1 MLPTTLLITN
11 KTNIAYLSRF
21 RGSNGTLLLHKD
33 KGYLFTDAR
42 YHIVAKKVLPSDY
55 SIIDI
60 TKGFDEP
67 WLKLLK
73 KLKPELIGYEGD
85 DISLALFSRVKKI
98 SEKIKFEDVKHCI
111 NELRM
116 AKTETEIRLIK
127 KAQSITDDLLVD
139 LKKILKVGMSEL
151 DIAWKIRLLAHELG
165 ADDISFEPIVAI
177 NENAAAPHHQN
188 SSRKLKKGDRLLLD
202 MGVMFEGYCSDMTR
216 VLFSKK
222 PTPFEQNIYTIV
234 WTAQEQAIAGV
245 KAGKRGTEIDSI
257 ARNVIQEAGFGEYFT
272 HSLGHGIG
280 LDVHELPNLSSKY
293 DKPLVEH
300 SVVTSEPGIYIEGK
314 IGIRLED
321 MIIVGEHKAV
331 NITKSPKEIEACM
344 IQL

>member
-11 KTNIAYLSRF
+11 KTNIAYLSHF
-21 RGSNGTLLLHKD
+21 RGSNGLLLLHKD

-42 YHIVAKKVLPSDY
+42 YHIVAKKVLPSDF

-60 TKGFDEP
+60 TGGFDEQ
-67 WLKLLK
+67 WEKLLK
-73 KLKPELIGYEGD
+73 KLKPTLIGYEGN
-85 DISLALFSRVKKI
+85 DISLSLFTKVKKI
-98 SEKIKFEDVKHCI
+98 SGKVKFENVNHCI

-116 AKTETEIRLIK
+116 SKTETEIKLIK
-127 KAQSITDDLLVD
+127 KAQSITDDLLIE
-139 LKKILKVGMSEL
+139 LKKILKAGMSEL

-202 MGVMFEGYCSDMTR
+202 MGVLYQGYASDMTR

-222 PTPFEQNIYTIV
+222 PTEFEQKIYTIV
-234 WTAQEQAIAGV
+234 WTAQEQAIAQI
-245 KAGKRGTEIDSI
+245 KAGKHGKEIDTI
-257 ARNVIQEAGFGEYFT
+257 ARSVIQDAGYGEYFT

-280 LDVHELPNLSSKY
+280 LDVHELPNLSSRY

-321 MIIVGEHKAV
+321 MVIVGENKAV
-331 NITKSPKEIEACM
+331 NITKSPKALEDCLIK
-344 IQL
+344 L

>member
-1 MLPTTLLITN
+1 M
-11 KTNIAYLSRF
+11 
-21 RGSNGTLLLHKD
+21 LLHKD

-42 YHIVAKKVLPSDY
+42 YHIVAKKVLPSDF

-60 TKGFDEP
+60 TGGFDEQ
-67 WLKLLK
+67 WEKLLK
-73 KLKPELIGYEGD
+73 KLKPTLIGYEGN
-85 DISLALFSRVKKI
+85 DISLSLFTKVKKI
-98 SEKIKFEDVKHCI
+98 SGKVKFENVNHCI

-116 AKTETEIRLIK
+116 SKTETEIKLIK
-127 KAQSITDDLLVD
+127 KAQSITDDLLIE
-139 LKKILKVGMSEL
+139 LKKILKAGMSEL

-202 MGVMFEGYCSDMTR
+202 MGVLYQGYASDMTR

-222 PTPFEQNIYTIV
+222 PTEFEQKIYTIV
-234 WTAQEQAIAGV
+234 WTAQEQAIAQI
-245 KAGKRGTEIDSI
+245 KAGKHGKEIDTI
-257 ARNVIQEAGFGEYFT
+257 ARSVIQDAGYGEYFT

-280 LDVHELPNLSSKY
+280 LDVHELPNLSSRY

-300 SVVTSEPGIYIEGK
+300 SVVTSEPGIYIEGR

-321 MIIVGEHKAV
+321 MVIVGENKAV
-331 NITKSPKEIEACM
+331 NITKSPKVLEDCLIK
-344 IQL
+344 L

>member
-21 RGSNGTLLLHKD
+21 RGSNGVLLLHKD

-42 YHIVAKKVLPSDY
+42 YHIVAKKVLPSDF

-60 TKGFDEP
+60 TKGFDDP
-67 WLKLLK
+67 WQKLLN
-73 KLKPELIGYEGD
+73 KLCPSLIGYEGE
-85 DISLALFSRVKKI
+85 DIGLSLFNRVKKI
-98 SEKIKFEDVKHCI
+98 SKKVKFENVNHAI

-116 AKTETEIRLIK
+116 AKTEDEIRLIK
-127 KAQSITDDLLVD
+127 KAQSITDDLLTE
-139 LKKILKVGMSEL
+139 LKKTIRAGMSEL

-188 SSRKLKKGDRLLLD
+188 SSRKLKIGDRLLID
-202 MGVMFEGYCSDMTR
+202 MGVIYQGYCSDMTR

-222 PTPFEQNIYTIV
+222 PTEFEQKIYTIV
-234 WTAQEQAIAGV
+234 WTAQEQAIANIR
-245 KAGKRGTEIDSI
+245 ANKRGKEIDEI
-257 ARNVIQEAGFGEYFT
+257 ARKVITEAGFGEYFN

-280 LDVHELPNLSSKY
+280 LDVHELPNLSSRY
-293 DKPLVEH
+293 DKVLVEH

-314 IGIRLED
+314 IGVRLED
-321 MIIVGEHKAV
+321 MVIVGVEKAV
-331 NITKSPKEIEACM
+331 NITKSPKELSACM
-344 IQL
+344 MNL

>member
-1 MLPTTLLITN
+1 M
-11 KTNIAYLSRF
+11 
-21 RGSNGTLLLHKD
+21 
-33 KGYLFTDAR
+33 
-42 YHIVAKKVLPSDY
+42 AKKVLPSDF

-60 TKGFDEP
+60 TGGFDEQ
-67 WLKLLK
+67 WEKLLK
-73 KLKPELIGYEGD
+73 KIKPNLIGYEGT
-85 DISLALFSRVKKI
+85 DISLSLFNKVKKI
-98 SEKIKFEDVKHCI
+98 SGKIKFENVNHCI

-116 AKTETEIRLIK
+116 SKTETEIKLIK
-127 KAQSITDDLLVD
+127 KAQSITDDLLIE
-139 LKKILKVGMSEL
+139 LKKTLKAGISEL

-188 SSRKLKKGDRLLLD
+188 SSRKLKKGDRLLID
-202 MGVMFEGYCSDMTR
+202 MGVLYQGYASDMTR

-222 PTPFEQNIYTIV
+222 PTEFEQKIYTIV
-234 WTAQEQAIAGV
+234 WTAQEQAIAQI
-245 KAGKRGTEIDSI
+245 KAGKHGKEIDDV
-257 ARNVIQEAGFGEYFT
+257 ARNVIKQAGYGEYFT

-280 LDVHELPNLSSKY
+280 LDVHELPNLSSRY

-321 MIIVGEHKAV
+321 MVIVGENKAI
-331 NITKSPKEIEACM
+331 NITKSPKELNDCM
-344 IQL
+344 ISL